1 MRGHPLFDFEQR
13 RKQQQRDSDLDML
26 VRGRYEH
33 IGQLEQQL
41 TFFLARY
48 PGQGRGLPSAWKRYA
63 DVCEAF
69 LRTRHVPERGEDAA
83 RAVRLVAKFKDWLGH
98 GGSAQ
103 TVARDLLETAMVKP
117 ASRGDWALLLVQAWP
132 EAGRRVV
139 DNLAWACSLREP
151 DLIAQ
156 RPAWHATLN
165 TLIELALAPDGEG
178 VVAVKPGRTLLIVEQ
193 LWKAGGQSWVPTDE
207 QLQRVET
214 LFAQSDLDLGVGQ
227 DGQRVGAL
235 VAWVRRDRL
244 AQLAQSEQA
253 DQDPGVGSRNLRM

>member
-26 VRGRYEH
+26 VRGRYER

-48 PGQGRGLPSAWKRYA
+48 PGQGRGLPGALKRYT

-69 LRTRHVPERGEDAA
+69 LRTRLVPERGEDAA
-83 RAVRLVAKFKDWLGH
+83 RAVHLLAKFKDWLGH

-103 TVARDLLETAMVKP
+103 TVARDLLEKAMVKP
-117 ASRGDWALLLVQAWP
+117 VSRGDWALLLAQAWP

-139 DNLAWACSLREP
+139 DNLMWACSLREP

-156 RPAWHATLN
+156 RDPWHKTIHVLTGFTLDCPEEG
-165 TLIELALAPDGEG
+165 TLARS
-178 VVAVKPGRTLLIVEQ
+178 PGRTLLIVEQ

-207 QLQRVET
+207 QRQRVET
-214 LFAQSDLDLGVGQ
+214 LFAQSDLDPGVGQ

-235 VAWVRRDRL
+235 VAWIRRDRL

-253 DQDPGVGSRNLRM
+253 GQDPKVGSRNLRM